1 MRDKLNNISKIVF
14 WAYIRRTQIT
24 EAEDIVK
31 KNLDG
36 ILDYFAYKKTNES
49 YQEST
54 ILYSYKKEIYRALK
68 T

>member
-1 MRDKLNNISKIVF
+1 MTKS
-14 WAYIRRTQIT
+14 Q
-24 EAEDIVK
+24 

-49 YQEST
+49 YKEST

-68 T
+68 INYPINRICIKLAKFKSELSV